1 LNVVIVTTSERIAPH
16 RTHYLGT
23 YQSMDEAKDGV
34 QAILRQEGYTE
45 EFYSSLVN
53 NGRIEFTEEVWS

>member
-1 LNVVIVTTSERIAPH
+1 
-16 RTHYLGT
+16 
-23 YQSMDEAKDGV
+23 MDEAKDGV